1 MGSTWACEAY
11 GSDGAEVGA
20 LCFVAAVRKVAGL

>member
-1 MGSTWACEAY
+1 M

-20 LCFVAAVRKVAGL
+20 VILAGDKASLRGNVGGLPE